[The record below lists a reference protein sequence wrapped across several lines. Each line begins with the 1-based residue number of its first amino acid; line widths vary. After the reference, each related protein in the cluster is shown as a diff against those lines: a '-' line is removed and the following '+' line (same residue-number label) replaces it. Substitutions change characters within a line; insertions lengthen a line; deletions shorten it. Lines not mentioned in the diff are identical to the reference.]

1 MLNRGT
7 YLMLSSIICI
17 CDRCLALSLGLPP
30 SCTSSC
36 VNIQCGF
43 IYNFELRAT
52 INSEDSVDNRY
63 GCEILLEMYYRFLAP
78 ASSSYLQLALK
89 GHNTQHSG
97 HMGQNFSI

>member
-1 MLNRGT
+1 MLNRGM
-7 YLMLSSIICI
+7 YLMLSSLNIF
-17 CDRCLALSLGLPP
+17 D
-30 SCTSSC
+30 
-36 VNIQCGF
+36 IQCGF
-43 IYNFELRAT
+43 MLTCKLRTT
-52 INSEDSVDNRY
+52 INSEDLVDNRY